1 MDIEALIKKL
11 FDAKHSDGD
20 GGYSWHIIS
29 GSKDQDIIETII
41 RLWASKQESTITKA
55 EYERQIG
62 TLQAKVFAYEEL
74 IKKSTFS
81 PFIAT
86 TNKGDKPRTNFDRV
100 TENIETLATFVA
112 NRSPIQEFEEEKRQC
127 MEWLQ
132 QEADYE

>member
-62 TLQAKVFAYEEL
+62 TLQAKVFAYEEV
-74 IKKSTFS
+74 IKKSTFA
-81 PFIAT
+81 PFIA
-86 TNKGDKPRTNFDRV
+86 NGKPRTNFDRV

-112 NRSPIQEFEEEKRQC
+112 HRAPRQEFEEERRQC

-132 QEADYE
+132 QEVDYE